1 MAQAGR
7 LEPNS
12 PLSEKALRKTRVT
25 PLQAT
30 SLTKGNIYI
39 YIYTC
44 THIYIYIYI
53 CMQPYMDTYKTAR
66 ERHVRRRQKTGRYMD
81 RPSHRRITQA
91 SEKRLRPP
99 ILQGGTLGQ
108 EPFSSRVLSCTL
120 MFKKE
125 GRLNAQSNLTLQGT
139 FCCVNLQCSDT
150 YK

>member
-1 MAQAGR
+1 M
-7 LEPNS
+7 S
-12 PLSEKALRKTRVT
+12 VDDRKPV
-25 PLQAT
+25 
-30 SLTKGNIYI
+30 
-39 YIYTC
+39 
-44 THIYIYIYI
+44 
-53 CMQPYMDTYKTAR
+53 DTWTDPP
-66 ERHVRRRQKTGRYMD
+66 T
-81 RPSHRRITQA
+81 

-108 EPFSSRVLSCTL
+108 EPFSSRVLSCAL